1 MIDEEPS
8 LRPSASTLVNHPCI
22 CPDAHKSKA
31 QLRKELNQEKFKV
44 QMLQRK
50 VEKYREQMSL
60 EQHSQQ
66 QASMMQ
72 LASGIVASNSRLAA
86 ICESKQQAAAGQ
98 KSTTTT
104 TSSSSSHTSASVAT
118 ISSFV
123 RSYSSSTIL

>member
-86 ICESKQQAAAGQ
+86 ICESKQQAAAAAGPGQ
-98 KSTTTT
+98 K
-104 TSSSSSHTSASVAT
+104 SSSSSHTSASVAT